1 MKKFFIFLLAIIGIS
16 FTAYADGNSATCR
29 VTGAGYGDTVTVS
42 VIDYDDET
50 VTVNIASDCDEWITV
65 TFSITR
71 HSESSKGQ
79 SHSENNFSAS
89 AQPNSN
95 ITKTYRLPK
104 PAKPADGKPSFFVT
118 ISGARCE

>member
-16 FTAYADGNSATCR
+16 FTAYADGNSATCN

-65 TFSITR
+65 TFNINR
-71 HSESSKGQ
+71 CQGGYNDSKK
-79 SHSENNFSAS
+79 FSAS
-89 AQPNSN
+89 AQPNGN

-104 PAKPADGKPSFFVT
+104 RADGKPSFTVT

>member
-16 FTAYADGNSATCR
+16 FTAYADGNSATCY

-71 HSESSKGQ
+71 WSGKTDSTR
-79 SHSENNFSAS
+79 NFSAS

-104 PAKPADGKPSFFVT
+104 PSDANQQSFDVT
-118 ISGARCE
+118 ISGARCQ

>member
-16 FTAYADGNSATCR
+16 FTAYADGNSDTCK

-65 TFSITR
+65 TFSIKRYNGNSYYT
-71 HSESSKGQ
+71 K
-79 SHSENNFSAS
+79 NFSAS

-104 PAKPADGKPSFFVT
+104 PCDGMQYFDVK

>member
-42 VIDYDDET
+42 VTDYDDET

-65 TFSITR
+65 TFNIDRSNGTC
-71 HSESSKGQ
+71 S
-79 SHSENNFSAS
+79 SENNFSAS

-104 PAKPADGKPSFFVT
+104 PVDGEQYFNVT

>member
-16 FTAYADGNSATCR
+16 FTAYADGNSATCY

-65 TFSITR
+65 TFSIKR
-71 HSESSKGQ
+71 CDEGYRNSYNKS
-79 SHSENNFSAS
+79 NFSAS
-89 AQPNSN
+89 AQPNGN

-104 PAKPADGKPSFFVT
+104 PSDGEQYFDVT

>member
-16 FTAYADGNSATCR
+16 FTAYADGNSATCK

-65 TFSITR
+65 TFSIKRYSGIYGTCRTR
-71 HSESSKGQ
+71 D
-79 SHSENNFSAS
+79 FSAS
-89 AQPNSN
+89 AQPNGN

-104 PAKPADGKPSFFVT
+104 PGDEEPSFSVT

>member
-16 FTAYADGNSATCR
+16 FTAYADGNSATCK

-71 HSESSKGQ
+71 SNGTYAETI
-79 SHSENNFSAS
+79 NFSAS
-89 AQPNSN
+89 AQPNGN
-95 ITKTYRLPK
+95 ITKTYRHPK
-104 PAKPADGKPSFFVT
+104 PGDGKQSFTVT

>member
-1 MKKFFIFLLAIIGIS
+1 MKKFFIFLLAIIRIS

-65 TFSITR
+65 TFSIKRSTAR
-71 HSESSKGQ
+71 TGGDTI
-79 SHSENNFSAS
+79 NFSAS

-104 PAKPADGKPSFFVT
+104 PDDGNQYFDVT

>member
-16 FTAYADGNSATCR
+16 FTAYADWNSATCE

-65 TFSITR
+65 TFSIRRVQGGHTDI
-71 HSESSKGQ
+71 
-79 SHSENNFSAS
+79 NFSAS

-104 PAKPADGKPSFFVT
+104 PGDGEPSFYIQ
-118 ISGARCE
+118 ISGARCK

>member
-65 TFSITR
+65 TFSIER
-71 HSESSKGQ
+71 SKYN
-79 SHSENNFSAS
+79 SNASYTKNFSAS

-104 PAKPADGKPSFFVT
+104 PADGESSFNVT

>member
-16 FTAYADGNSATCR
+16 FTAYADGNSATCK

-65 TFSITR
+65 TFSIDRYVDSVTYNK
-71 HSESSKGQ
+71 S
-79 SHSENNFSAS
+79 NFSAS
-89 AQPNSN
+89 AQPNGN

-104 PAKPADGKPSFFVT
+104 PGDGKQSFTVT

>member
-65 TFSITR
+65 TFSIQRSTA
-71 HSESSKGQ
+71 SNGGKTIT
-79 SHSENNFSAS
+79 FSAS

-104 PAKPADGKPSFFVT
+104 PADGEQSFNVT

>member
-65 TFSITR
+65 TFSIKRSTG
-71 HSESSKGQ
+71 SST
-79 SHSENNFSAS
+79 HNTINFSAS

-104 PAKPADGKPSFFVT
+104 PGDGKQSFEVT

>member
-16 FTAYADGNSATCR
+16 FTAYADGNSATCY

-50 VTVNIASDCDEWITV
+50 VTVNIASDCDESITV

-71 HSESSKGQ
+71 WSGKTDSTR
-79 SHSENNFSAS
+79 NFSAS

-104 PAKPADGKPSFFVT
+104 PSDAKQSFDVT
-118 ISGARCE
+118 ISGARCEE

>member
-16 FTAYADGNSATCR
+16 FTAYADGNSATCN

-65 TFSITR
+65 TFCIKRADGIIGSSNSN
-71 HSESSKGQ
+71 HSVRK
-79 SHSENNFSAS
+79 FSAS
-89 AQPNSN
+89 AQPNGN

-104 PAKPADGKPSFFVT
+104 PGDGEQYFDVE

>member
-65 TFSITR
+65 TFNIDRSNNTYR
-71 HSESSKGQ
+71 NKS
-79 SHSENNFSAS
+79 NFSVS

-104 PAKPADGKPSFFVT
+104 PGDGNQYFNVT

>member
-65 TFSITR
+65 TFNIDRSNGTY
-71 HSESSKGQ
+71 SNKS
-79 SHSENNFSAS
+79 NFSAS

-104 PAKPADGKPSFFVT
+104 PGDGKQSFDVT

>member
-16 FTAYADGNSATCR
+16 FTAYADGNSATCK

-65 TFSITR
+65 TFSIKRYGGSYTN
-71 HSESSKGQ
+71 ES
-79 SHSENNFSAS
+79 NFSAS
-89 AQPNSN
+89 AQPNGN

-104 PAKPADGKPSFFVT
+104 PADGKQSFTVT

>member
-1 MKKFFIFLLAIIGIS
+1 MKKFFVFLLAIIGIS
-16 FTAYADGNSATCR
+16 FTAYADGNSDTCR

-65 TFSITR
+65 TFRIKRWSGDCADIT
-71 HSESSKGQ
+71 
-79 SHSENNFSAS
+79 NNFSAS

-104 PAKPADGKPSFFVT
+104 PGNEKPSFHVT

>member
-16 FTAYADGNSATCR
+16 FTAYADGNSDTCK

-65 TFSITR
+65 TFHIQR
-71 HSESSKGQ
+71 ESESASAITY
-79 SHSENNFSAS
+79 NTNTFSAS

-104 PAKPADGKPSFFVT
+104 PGNGEPSFYVT

>member
-16 FTAYADGNSATCR
+16 FTAYADNYDTCR

-65 TFSITR
+65 TFTIQRGSGGSNFNT
-71 HSESSKGQ
+71 
-79 SHSENNFSAS
+79 NTFSAS

-104 PAKPADGKPSFFVT
+104 PGNEKPSFDVS

>member
-65 TFSITR
+65 TFNISRSNGVSNYKST
-71 HSESSKGQ
+71 S
-79 SHSENNFSAS
+79 NFSAS

-104 PAKPADGKPSFFVT
+104 PDDGNQYFNVT

>member
-1 MKKFFIFLLAIIGIS
+1 MKKFFIILLAIIGIS

-42 VIDYDDET
+42 VVDYDDET

-65 TFSITR
+65 TFSIKRKTPQTA
-71 HSESSKGQ
+71 G
-79 SHSENNFSAS
+79 NPINFSVS

-104 PAKPADGKPSFFVT
+104 PGDGNQYFDVT